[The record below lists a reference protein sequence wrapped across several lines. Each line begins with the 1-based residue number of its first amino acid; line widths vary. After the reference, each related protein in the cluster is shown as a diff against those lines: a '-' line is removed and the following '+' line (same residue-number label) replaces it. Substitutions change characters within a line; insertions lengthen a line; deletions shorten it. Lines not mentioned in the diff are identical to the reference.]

1 LLGSSLFSAQLAA
14 ALGLPFAFASHFA
27 PDDLLEAVA
36 LYRRLFKPSRQLERP
51 YAMMGVNVF
60 AANTDREAQRH
71 FTSVQQSFINLRRGA
86 PGPVPAPIDDINDY
100 ASPFE
105 KAQVDHALAY
115 SAVGSARTV
124 EEILRSILSEVRPD
138 ELIVT
143 GHFYDH
149 AARLRSFEIA
159 AQVRDRLAVS
169 PTAVSAGIQV
179 K

>member
-1 LLGSSLFSAQLAA
+1 V
-14 ALGLPFAFASHFA
+14 P
-27 PDDLLEAVA
+27 P
-36 LYRRLFKPSRQLERP
+36 
-51 YAMMGVNVF
+51 
-60 AANTDREAQRH
+60 
-71 FTSVQQSFINLRRGA
+71 
-86 PGPVPAPIDDINDY
+86 PVDDINDY

-124 EEILRSILSEVRPD
+124 EEILRSILGEARPD

-159 AQVRDRLAVS
+159 ARVRDRLAV
-169 PTAVSAGIQV
+169 PPVAVSAELRNSG
-179 K
+179 